1 MRADQSSSTIK
12 RNNME
17 LGKHVQLI
25 LVSLEQQMLP
35 TCRRL
40 LFPFARGSRF
50 VCLVCLFVCVF
61 FSSRHISPIEDIN
74 ATAIK
79 NMILRYVSKN
89 KKIRLCPFKRE

>member
-1 MRADQSSSTIK
+1 
-12 RNNME
+12 ME

-40 LFPFARGSRF
+40 LFPFARGWRF

-89 KKIRLCPFKRE
+89 KKIRLCPFKSGRP